1 MPKPTI
7 EFTPTSSF
15 ELVVPAG
22 PLARTEASYRV
33 LAEDLSTGDKTVIL
47 IHPPSQEWGGD
58 AGKDSQAVHVYWEV
72 STCAVVGRGATLTS
86 GSPVMQEVLIL
97 RGRIF
102 DKGLQQWFS
111 GGYSFLPVK
120 FPSIKCLIST
130 VEF

>member
-58 AGKDSQAVHVYWEV
+58 AGKDSQAVHVYWE
-72 STCAVVGRGATLTS
+72 
-86 GSPVMQEVLIL
+86 EVLIL

-111 GGYSFLPVK
+111 ANQYCCRPPGMLHGPWIADPDEGCEEMAIIRHV
-120 FPSIKCLIST
+120 
-130 VEF
+130 